1 MAAPMKKFVPG
12 LSFIKQ
18 SVILQNLR
26 KFAVSLPP
34 GSAESRVLAVGR
46 QIANVNYKYHNFK
59 TAYKIW
65 SLSDALPTLKA

>member
-26 KFAVSLPP
+26 KFAVSLP
-34 GSAESRVLAVGR
+34 VIFL
-46 QIANVNYKYHNFK
+46 KK
-59 TAYKIW
+59 D
-65 SLSDALPTLKA
+65 LSIKLDYCYVHSSKCDLDYDEYFPVKLV

>member
-26 KFAVSLPP
+26 KFAVSLPVIFLKKDL
-34 GSAESRVLAVGR
+34 SIKLDYCYCSL
-46 QIANVNYKYHNFK
+46 FK
-59 TAYKIW
+59 VCLDYDEYFPVK
-65 SLSDALPTLKA
+65 LV